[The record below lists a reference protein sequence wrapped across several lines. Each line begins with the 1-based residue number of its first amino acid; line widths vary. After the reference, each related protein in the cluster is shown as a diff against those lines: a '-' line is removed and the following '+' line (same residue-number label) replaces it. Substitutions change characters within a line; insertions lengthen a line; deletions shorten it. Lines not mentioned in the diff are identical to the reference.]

1 MLKGV
6 RSDVLANAAVHM
18 QVGAE
23 YESCE
28 DSKIRYGTL
37 RGSSK
42 DLRIATNAPNIKMER
57 AEIMPYLI
65 T

>member
-23 YESCE
+23 YESCK
-28 DSKIRYGTL
+28 DKKFRYGTL
-37 RGSSK
+37 LVSDE
-42 DLRIATNAPNIKMER
+42 DLRIATNAPNITMER
-57 AEIMPYLI
+57 A
-65 T
+65 

>member
-23 YESCE
+23 YESCK
-28 DSKIRYGTL
+28 DKKFRHRTL
-37 RGSSK
+37 LVSDE
-42 DLRIATNAPNIKMER
+42 DLRIATNAPNITMER
-57 AEIMPYLI
+57 A
-65 T
+65 

>member
-23 YESCE
+23 YESCK
-28 DSKIRYGTL
+28 DKKFRHGTL
-37 RGSSK
+37 LVSGE
-42 DLRIATNAPNIKMER
+42 DLRIATNAPNITMER
-57 AEIMPYLI
+57 A
-65 T
+65 